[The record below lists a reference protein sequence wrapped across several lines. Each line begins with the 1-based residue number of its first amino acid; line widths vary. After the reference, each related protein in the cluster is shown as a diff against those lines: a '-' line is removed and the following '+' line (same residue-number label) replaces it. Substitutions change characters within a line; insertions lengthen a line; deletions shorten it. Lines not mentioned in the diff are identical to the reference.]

1 MPPDGVAAL
10 GHLEQVAG
18 GEEPGV
24 GHQPLVHRTQLVDAQ
39 LRIGDVA
46 SRVALLLAGGQHQLG
61 QHLLERLVAQLHLVE
76 VAGGAGV
83 EEQGIQPGELE
94 VELVGGLGIG
104 LVEGPLAG
112 KQLLLGGF
120 GVVALV
126 HQLEEPGERLVEV
139 GAVAGRL
146 GVEVHLAQLAQP
158 VEAVALGV
166 GLVVGGHD
174 AQLGAGLGVEQ
185 HQQPVEVA
193 QALACQLVGVD
204 ARLGVEVCPP
214 SGAALGDHLV
224 GEDLDAVADALAQ
237 RLGHADGVLVGLV
250 DQLVERALG
259 AVAVGSA
266 REERVGREQGGDRLE
281 LTLGF
286 GVVAFQGGV
295 EVDRQVTALGPL
307 GPLGQQ
313 HDSPAQHQHEPGRF
327 VDGEQLADR
336 VRRCGDVLLVAVTL
350 AFMEEAPCCWSVVCR
365 RVAAGWAV
373 VEQVVGRVGQTCVE
387 CDEPQAGARLC
398 GCRCRD
404 RELVGGVAR
413 ELEVVAVGLQA
424 QRFEHHVVEVLDR
437 RRCPVAGGLAGG
449 RPRLEEPT
457 GSALQRGPRRRLTLA
472 LRLVP
477 RLAEITEVAAD
488 DRVQIVVGEEL
499 TPVGDRRKRHPRPL
513 PRRVRPHG
521 AAAPHA
527 AATFDMSGA
536 GTGINPFCRVR
547 FSEALWRS
555 ADGAA
560 APPGAARPGDRAP
573 ETATHFQGLHR
584 SVS

>member
-24 GHQPLVHRTQLVDAQ
+24 GHEPLVHRTQLVDAQ

-46 SRVALLLAGGQHQLG
+46 GRVALQLAGGQHQLG

-94 VELVGGLGIG
+94 VELVGGLVVG

-126 HQLEEPGERLVEV
+126 HQLEEPGERLVEM
-139 GAVAGRL
+139 GAVAGVL
-146 GVEVHLAQLAQP
+146 GAEVHLAQLAQP

-174 AQLGAGLGVEQ
+174 AKLGAGLGVEQ

-193 QALACQLVGVD
+193 QALAGQLVGVD
-204 ARLGVEVCPP
+204 ARF
-214 SGAALGDHLV
+214 GAVDGFARFEPLVDDLV
-224 GEDLDAVADALAQ
+224 GEDLDAVADALTQ
-237 RLGHADGVLVGLV
+237 CLRHPDGVVVGLV

-266 REERVGREQGGDRLE
+266 REERVGGEQGGDRFE
-281 LTLGF
+281 LALGF

-295 EVDRQVTALGPL
+295 EVDRQVAALGPL

-313 HDSPAQHQHEPGRF
+313 HDPPAQHQHETGWL
-327 VDGEQLADR
+327 VNGKQLADS
-336 VRRCGDVLLVAVTL
+336 VGGAGDVFLVAVTL
-350 AFMEEAPCCWSVVCR
+350 AFVEQATGCWSVVGR
-365 RVAAGWAV
+365 WVVVWWAI
-373 VEQVVGRVGQTCVE
+373 VEQVVGRIGQARVE
-387 CDEPQAGARLC
+387 SDKPQAGAGL
-398 GCRCRD
+398 CRCCGPD
-404 RELVGGVAR
+404 GEPVGGVAR
-413 ELEVVAVGLQA
+413 ALEVVAVGFEA
-424 QRFEHHVVEVLDR
+424 QSMEDHIVEVLDR
-437 RRCPVAGGLAGG
+437 RRCPVAGRLAGG

-477 RLAEITEVAAD
+477 RLAQVAEVAAD
-488 DRVQIVVGEEL
+488 DCVQVVVGEEL
-499 TPVGDRRKRHPRPL
+499 APVGDRRKRHPRPL
-513 PRRVRPHG
+513 PHWVRPHG
-521 AAAPHA
+521 AAAPNA

-547 FSEALWRS
+547 FSRALP
-555 ADGAA
+555 ACC
-560 APPGAARPGDRAP
+560 
-573 ETATHFQGLHR
+573 
-584 SVS
+584 